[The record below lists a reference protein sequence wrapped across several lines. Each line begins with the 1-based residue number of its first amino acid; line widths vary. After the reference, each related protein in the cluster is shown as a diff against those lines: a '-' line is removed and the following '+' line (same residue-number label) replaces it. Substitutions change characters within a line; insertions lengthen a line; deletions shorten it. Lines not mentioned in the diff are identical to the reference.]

1 MKIQARSAAASLL
14 AALVFPAAI
23 FPQAS
28 PQGPRTD
35 SGGHIVQI
43 VDATPFRGKMVLLR
57 GAGNAEVSVHQ
68 SATMRI
74 LVYGKGKAE
83 PAVLADQ
90 KDPITSREWRPY
102 ELTALVPPDAERL
115 AVDLGLSARGKVW
128 WDELS
133 LTVDGEGEGT
143 SALVNGDFEKAGAG
157 TPAGWSVTPESERSG
172 YHATLSEDHPRS
184 GRSSLLFFY
193 REPDSS
199 KGSPRP

>member
-1 MKIQARSAAASLL
+1 LKIQARCAAASLL

-28 PQGPRTD
+28 PPVPRAD

-74 LVYGKGKAE
+74 LVYGKGKTE

-102 ELTALVPPDAERL
+102 ELTALVPADAERL

-133 LTVDGEGEGT
+133 LTVDGEEA

-172 YHATLSEDHPRS
+172 YHATLSQDHPRS
-184 GRSSLLFFY
+184 GRTSLLFFY

-199 KGSPRP
+199 KGSSRP